1 MKVKVDILEHHPKN
15 SEIYD
20 LSNIEEL
27 VESINEVGLLQSIIV
42 NEKYQILSG
51 HRRFEAIKILGWK
64 EIDVEVKEIDES
76 ETDFYLVQFNKQRV
90 KSTKELLN
98 EYEVVEKHIQKQQ
111 GKRSD
116 LTFVLEN
123 KSDKPI
129 NRRNTIAEELGI
141 GSSTLGKLLFIKKH
155 REDYIDVIDRGIA
168 TIQQTYTQV
177 SREIKEK
184 ESISHKPKSKPK
196 KKRDWRVY
204 YKSSEDLSDLK
215 DGEIQTIFT
224 SPPYWNKRTYLEG
237 GGLGNEP
244 NPYQYVENLSNHLK
258 SCYRV
263 LNRSGSFFLNIGDTF
278 LDGDLQNIPHQ
289 LVLKLKEQG
298 WILRNTIVW
307 SKTNPK
313 PSSSKT
319 NLTPSYEFIFHLV
332 KSKDY
337 LYNQTLTELSSKSKP
352 SLPPRHRNVEIN
364 NSSSLSPYFPN
375 SNGKNMG
382 DFWNDEIVRTSVA
395 NQKLDIDGEH
405 PAPFPKEILIL
416 PILQSSNEGDIV
428 LDPFMG
434 SGTTGIVCDELNRKF
449 VVYDLKEY

>member
-42 NEKYQILSG
+42 NEKYKILSG

-244 NPYQYVENLSNHLK
+244 YPHQYVEN
-258 SCYRV
+258 
-263 LNRSGSFFLNIGDTF
+263 I
-278 LDGDLQNIPHQ
+278 
-289 LVLKLKEQG
+289 
-298 WILRNTIVW
+298 
-307 SKTNPK
+307 
-313 PSSSKT
+313 
-319 NLTPSYEFIFHLV
+319 
-332 KSKDY
+332 
-337 LYNQTLTELSSKSKP
+337 
-352 SLPPRHRNVEIN
+352 
-364 NSSSLSPYFPN
+364 
-375 SNGKNMG
+375 
-382 DFWNDEIVRTSVA
+382 
-395 NQKLDIDGEH
+395 
-405 PAPFPKEILIL
+405 
-416 PILQSSNEGDIV
+416 
-428 LDPFMG
+428 
-434 SGTTGIVCDELNRKF
+434 
-449 VVYDLKEY
+449 